1 MLDAIQSKLTGASRA
16 AVIVGG
22 AAMTGAAFM
31 VTFDVIAR
39 KLFGITMRGSDEIT
53 GYVFAASTTW
63 AYAYCLFTRSNIR
76 IDVAY
81 NSAGQR
87 ARALL
92 DVLGLAL
99 LLFYI
104 FLLTR
109 SAWSVLEE
117 SITFDYTA
125 QTPLAT
131 PLWIPQSFWFA
142 GLVFMLLC
150 LAFLSLRSLIHLSR
164 REWAAINRIAGVKSL
179 QEEIAEET
187 HV

>member
-1 MLDAIQSKLTGASRA
+1 MLDAIQDRLHSASRA

-39 KLFGITMRGSDEIT
+39 KLFGVTMRGSDEIT

-63 AYAYCLFTRSNIR
+63 AYAFCLFTRSNIR

-81 NSAGQR
+81 NSAGKR

-92 DVLGLAL
+92 DILGLAL

-104 FLLTR
+104 SLLTR

-117 SITFDYTA
+117 S
-125 QTPLAT
+125 TP
-131 PLWIPQSFWFA
+131 
-142 GLVFMLLC
+142 
-150 LAFLSLRSLIHLSR
+150 
-164 REWAAINRIAGVKSL
+164 
-179 QEEIAEET
+179 
-187 HV
+187 